1 MLLRLFIVELWANA
15 SNCRHGVITLT
26 FDLWRHRVCRLCGPS
41 YSVPVPSSGLIRLFG
56 KIVANFPVFFRPCHS
71 HSFCKAEYHGHKEDN
86 ACYSVAV
93 LLAENRNERIF
104 SNIRESCYWK
114 TAMKLLVNCYRMW
127 QCYTLYASLGI
138 TEVFSFST
146 SFFVKSIFHK
156 FRKAI
161 LVPYLYVLPYCCA
174 LCLYFEEWAAG
185 EKTKSD
191 TWLANRLQLTRWNG
205 K

>member
-1 MLLRLFIVELWANA
+1 VIVNWKADFFLQNESIRINSWFESIRIIDHWSFDLGISAVARTTFIPILMLLRLFIVELWANA

-41 YSVPVPSSGLIRLFG
+41 YSVPVPSSGLIRLFA

-127 QCYTLYASLGI
+127 
-138 TEVFSFST
+138 
-146 SFFVKSIFHK
+146 
-156 FRKAI
+156 
-161 LVPYLYVLPYCCA
+161 
-174 LCLYFEEWAAG
+174 
-185 EKTKSD
+185 
-191 TWLANRLQLTRWNG
+191 
-205 K
+205 